1 MRELMSRK
9 GVVWSVVAI
18 GAVVLIAGCVTRETY
33 EAQVK
38 RATNLQRL
46 LADEEKKRNA
56 DVRNF
61 RRQVRDLETQNVELE
76 DRNRELVAQV
86 EALQIEEAR
95 MREEM
100 SFLQLQPT
108 SVPAIEERTIE
119 IDPMPQ
125 LESFDIPEIP
135 EDFIAL
141 GDDFDEGFDE
151 GFGDVAEQ
159 PLYHEVRRGD
169 TLWSIAKRYQTTVSA
184 LMELNGLTSDLIHVG
199 RNLHVGYQ

>member
-1 MRELMSRK
+1 MSRK
-9 GVVWSVVAI
+9 GVVWSVVAM
-18 GAVVLIAGCVTRETY
+18 GVAVLIAGCVTRETY

-56 DVRNF
+56 DVRKF

-76 DRNRELVAQV
+76 DRTRELVAQV

-108 SVPAIEERTIE
+108 SVPGI
-119 IDPMPQ
+119 
-125 LESFDIPEIP
+125 LKIPW
-135 EDFIAL
+135 
-141 GDDFDEGFDE
+141 
-151 GFGDVAEQ
+151 
-159 PLYHEVRRGD
+159 R
-169 TLWSIAKRYQTTVSA
+169 
-184 LMELNGLTSDLIHVG
+184 
-199 RNLHVGYQ
+199 